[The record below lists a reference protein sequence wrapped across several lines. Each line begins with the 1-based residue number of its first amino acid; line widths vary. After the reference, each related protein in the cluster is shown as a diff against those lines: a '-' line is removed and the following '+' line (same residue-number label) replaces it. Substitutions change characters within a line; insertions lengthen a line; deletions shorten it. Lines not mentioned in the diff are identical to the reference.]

1 MIRNV
6 IVGIS
11 GGVDSAVTALL
22 LKNKGFNVT
31 GIFMKNWDIRDET
44 GKCAIEKDYEDARWI
59 CNKLKIPLIQVDF
72 VKEYW
77 NEVFRFQADAIA
89 TGHYANT
96 SFGPYLEN
104 YKEDTNVC
112 LLQACDSNKDQTFFL
127 NQIPQQTLRRC
138 MFPLGN
144 YLKDHVKTI
153 AKEAGLYKIVQKK
166 ESMGIC
172 FVGKR
177 EFQDFI
183 SEYIDDKPGE
193 YIDLDSGLSIGR
205 HNGIHKWTIGQ
216 RCRISGGS
224 KAYYVFNKD
233 QKTNTIIAVDSTVHA
248 ALYTDFLIT
257 QDVHWISEEPHEL
270 RCNGVLNCNFRFQH
284 RNPLISCNV
293 YKTFD
298 NRLLIRLSVPLRAV
312 TRGQIHLPNNIA
324 EEIGEGALSL
334 THKNIDATLAENEL
348 VFINFYA
355 QWCRFSNLLAPIFDK
370 AADKIRAEFP
380 EPGRIVMAK
389 VDCDQETSVSSRFHI
404 SKYPTLKVIRN
415 GQPTKREYRGQRS
428 IEAFQEFIRKQLE
441 DPIREFFDLREL
453 NELDDKK
460 RMIIGYFD
468 KKDTPEYQLFR
479 KVATNLKDDCQFHVG
494 FGTCPNQN
502 CEIGQHFHLLNASSA
517 LHPPGEPIIVFR
529 SDKALSNDEDET
541 YRGSLSNYDELN
553 VWAQEK
559 CVPLVREITF
569 ENAEE
574 LTEEGLPFLILFH
587 APDDI
592 ENVKLYKDIVTRTLI
607 SEKQNVNFLT
617 ADGLKFA
624 HPLHHLGKSTADL
637 PLIAIDSFRHMYLFK
652 DFNDI
657 FVEGKLKAFLQDLY
671 SGKLHREFHY
681 GPDMTSN
688 DIPQITGKQVKTPT
702 TPPESAF
709 KKLAPSKNRYTIV
722 KDEL

>member
-1 MIRNV
+1 MLTRC
-6 IVGIS
+6 
-11 GGVDSAVTALL
+11 D
-22 LKNKGFNVT
+22 
-31 GIFMKNWDIRDET
+31 IFHFKV
-44 GKCAIEKDYEDARWI
+44 
-59 CNKLKIPLIQVDF
+59 LIL
-72 VKEYW
+72 
-77 NEVFRFQADAIA
+77 
-89 TGHYANT
+89 YA
-96 SFGPYLEN
+96 
-104 YKEDTNVC
+104 C
-112 LLQACDSNKDQTFFL
+112 LL
-127 NQIPQQTLRRC
+127 
-138 MFPLGN
+138 
-144 YLKDHVKTI
+144 
-153 AKEAGLYKIVQKK
+153 
-166 ESMGIC
+166 
-172 FVGKR
+172 
-177 EFQDFI
+177 
-183 SEYIDDKPGE
+183 
-193 YIDLDSGLSIGR
+193 
-205 HNGIHKWTIGQ
+205 
-216 RCRISGGS
+216 
-224 KAYYVFNKD
+224 
-233 QKTNTIIAVDSTVHA
+233 
-248 ALYTDFLIT
+248 
-257 QDVHWISEEPHEL
+257 
-270 RCNGVLNCNFRFQH
+270 
-284 RNPLISCNV
+284 
-293 YKTFD
+293 
-298 NRLLIRLSVPLRAV
+298 
-312 TRGQIHLPNNIA
+312 IHLPNNIA
-324 EEIGEGALSL
+324 EEVIEGAVPL
-334 THKNIDATLAENEL
+334 THKNIDITLAENEL

-370 AADKIRAEFP
+370 AADKIREEFP
-380 EPGRIVMAK
+380 EPGRVVMAK
-389 VDCDQETSVSSRFHI
+389 VDCDQETSVASRFHI

-428 IEAFQEFIRKQLE
+428 TEAFQEFIRKQLE
-441 DPIREFFDLREL
+441 DPIREFFDLKEL

-468 KKDTPEYQLFR
+468 RKDTPEYELFR

-494 FGTCPNQN
+494 FGTCSNQS
-502 CEIGQHFHLLNASSA
+502 CEIGQHFHLLNASKA

-541 YRGSLSNYDELN
+541 YKGSLRVYDELN

-587 APDDI
+587 APDDV
-592 ENVKLYKDIVTRTLI
+592 ESVKLYKDIVTRTLI

-681 GPDMTSN
+681 GPDTTN